1 MAYFAASCDP
11 VEDNTKFAESLGVD
25 YPILS
30 DPEHT
35 ASDAFGVTNETR
47 KNPQRW
53 THYIGPDGKILFIDK
68 AVKTGSAG
76 ADVAAKLAELG
87 VPKAE

>member
-1 MAYFAASCDP
+1 VEKNTAFAK
-11 VEDNTKFAESLGVD
+11 ELKVD

-35 ASDAFGVTNETR
+35 VSDAFGVTNETR
-47 KNPQRW
+47 KVPQRW
-53 THYIGPDGKILFIDK
+53 THYIGPDGKVLFIDK
-68 AVKTGSAG
+68 GVKAGSHG

-87 VPKAE
+87 VAKAE